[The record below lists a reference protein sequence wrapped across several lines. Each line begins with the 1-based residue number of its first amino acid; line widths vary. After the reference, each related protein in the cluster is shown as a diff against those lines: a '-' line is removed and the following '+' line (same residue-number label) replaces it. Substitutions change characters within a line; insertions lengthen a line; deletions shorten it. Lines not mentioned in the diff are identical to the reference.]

1 MVSAIVMASPL
12 VECVPNF
19 SEGRDESIID
29 EITASIRSTEGVKLL
44 DVDMSADFNRTVVTM
59 VGSPNSVLRAAIES
73 TGVALNLIDMSNH
86 SGEHARMGAVD
97 VVPFIPITDISMDEC
112 VNLSHEYGKSV
123 SEMWGIPVYLY
134 AESAVQENRVKLPN
148 IRKGE
153 YEGLSEKILLP
164 EWKPDFG
171 PAKFVSKSGA
181 TATGARS
188 ILIAFNVNL
197 DSDDKTIANAIA
209 SKIRTSGSIVKDDD
223 GNNITDEHGNTIR
236 NPGIFQ
242 CLQAAGWMYDENT
255 AQVSMNLLD
264 YSVTGLHMVTEQ
276 ISMEAQG
283 HDLNAVAGELVGLV
297 PLDAILDAGRFYLNN
312 DAPAPTDELIK
323 SAVMGLK
330 LDVLDEFIPQNNI
343 IEYAMLK
350 D

>member
-1 MVSAIVMASPL
+1 MAMTSPL

-19 SEGRDESIID
+19 SEGRDDSIIQQ
-29 EITASIRSTEGVKLL
+29 ILAAIRAIDQVKLL

-59 VGSPNSVLRAAIES
+59 VGPPDSVLRAAIES
-73 TGVALNLIDMSNH
+73 TGVALDLIDMSNH
-86 SGEHARMGAVD
+86 VGEHARIGAVD
-97 VVPFIPITDISMDEC
+97 VVPFIPIKDVSMEEC
-112 VNLSHEYGKSV
+112 VNLSREYGESV
-123 SEMWGIPVYLY
+123 SEKWDLPVYLY
-134 AESAVQENRVKLPN
+134 AESALNENRVKLPN

-171 PAKFVSKSGA
+171 SAKFIPKSGA

-197 DSDDKTIANAIA
+197 DSNDKAVANNIA
-209 SKIRTSGSIVKDDD
+209 SKIRTSGSIVRDDE
-223 GNNITDEHGNTIR
+223 GNKITDDNGKPIR
-236 NPGIFQ
+236 KPGLFH

-264 YSVTGLHMVTEQ
+264 YSITGLHMVTEE
-276 ISMEAQG
+276 ISREATS
-283 HDLNAVAGELVGLV
+283 HDLNTVAGELVGLV
-297 PLDAILDAGRFYLNN
+297 PLDAILDAGRFYSNN
-312 DAPAPTDELIK
+312 SDSGTIDELIR
-323 SAVMGLK
+323 SAIKGLK
-330 LDVLDEFIPQNNI
+330 LDILDEFIPENNI
-343 IEYAMLK
+343 IEYAMAK